1 MLVVNLALLDFMNM
15 MTLVLNIVHSFN
27 EGPIWGKF
35 GCDVYTLI
43 SAYNG
48 IGAAITNAAIAYDR
62 YRYYRHCNVSTAT
75 FLTVHYFI

>member
-15 MTLVLNIVHSFN
+15 MTLMLNIVHSFN

-48 IGAAITNAAIAYDR
+48 IGAAMTNAAIAYDR
-62 YRYYRHCNVSTAT
+62 YRYSTLCNFSCAAL
-75 FLTVHYFI
+75 LTVYYLP